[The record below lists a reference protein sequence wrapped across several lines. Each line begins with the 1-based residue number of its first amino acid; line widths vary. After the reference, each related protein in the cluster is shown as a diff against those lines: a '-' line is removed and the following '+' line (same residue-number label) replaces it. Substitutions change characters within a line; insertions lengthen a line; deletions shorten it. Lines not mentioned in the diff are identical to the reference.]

1 MSEPKRIFMVLSN
14 KEKAISLI
22 SNAIAVY
29 SLYTEKKS
37 LPENQSLIDFIL
49 KSIPKEIKSDISMDL
64 IDEVFDYVS
73 KTRVNS

>member
-1 MSEPKRIFMVLSN
+1 MVLSN

-37 LPENQSLIDFIL
+37 LSENQSLIDFIL
-49 KSIPKEIKSDISMDL
+49 KSIPEEIKSEISMDL